1 MSSST
6 RKGSLKRGR
15 TDTSDQPLS
24 STRRFSSKRAHN
36 DTQSPSDSPQ
46 TLTPSTDDPSTV
58 PLHDEQRQSSK
69 EIQKN
74 VRGPT
79 RGDRLSREL
88 KNDKITNL
96 TITYNKGELQVY
108 GDNAS
113 DFTTN
118 VGVNVHHDALLQYSG

>member
-6 RKGSLKRGR
+6 RKGSSKQGR

-46 TLTPSTDDPSTV
+46 SLTPSTDDPSTV

-69 EIQKN
+69 GTKF
-74 VRGPT
+74 
-79 RGDRLSREL
+79 
-88 KNDKITNL
+88 
-96 TITYNKGELQVY
+96 Y
-108 GDNAS
+108 
-113 DFTTN
+113 
-118 VGVNVHHDALLQYSG
+118 HHSYFGKKYIYKYLLIIYFSYKK